1 MRLAQRAHG
10 GYKRANILIIFRTA
24 NSEPCFLGLLSVTPE
39 NGACQHPVPLP
50 TCFRTDSPRP
60 SSPRP
65 SSPGPSQQG
74 PQSLPVPRLPSR
86 SDPLRPGPFLPGRLL
101 PGRFLPSRLLP
112 GRFAPFG
119 SHSGLRTISFRPSAG
134 SFQRQLAVGPSSP
147 INRLMAVRGLRPV
160 RVAGGRRNCW
170 GTIFV
175 RPSSP
180 LVAPCPVSTPRP
192 DSKPRTSVGSDTSVV
207 REIRNKCRIFRAVPR
222 PGSYRLRRHFPR
234 LCNCSTRVRHPY
246 RARSLRSGNLRL
258 QSEVHTYEPS
268 VIRST
273 GLVTLPDPTL
283 AVREA
288 TAGIHNSE
296 S

>member
-39 NGACQHPVPLP
+39 NGACQRPVPLP

-60 SSPRP
+60 SSP
-65 SSPGPSQQG
+65 GPSQQG
-74 PQSLPVPRLPSR
+74 PQSLQVPRFPSR
-86 SDPLRPGPFLPGRLL
+86 SDPLRPGPFFPGRLLPGRLL
-101 PGRFLPSRLLP
+101 PGRFLPSRFLP

-147 INRLMAVRGLRPV
+147 TNRLMAVRGLRPV

-175 RPSSP
+175 RPSSR
-180 LVAPCPVSTPRP
+180 LARSRYLGRG
-192 DSKPRTSVGSDTSVV
+192 SKPRTSVCSDTSVV

>member
-39 NGACQHPVPLP
+39 NGACQHPVSLP
-50 TCFRTDSPRP
+50 TCFRTD
-60 SSPRP
+60 SPRP

-74 PQSLPVPRLPSR
+74 PQSLPVPRFPSR
-86 SDPLRPGPFLPGRLL
+86 SDPLRPGPFFPG
-101 PGRFLPSRLLP
+101 RLLP

-147 INRLMAVRGLRPV
+147 INRLMAILGLRPI

-180 LVAPCPVSTPRP
+180 LVAPCPVSTPRSG
-192 DSKPRTSVGSDTSVV
+192 SKPRTSVV
-207 REIRNKCRIFRAVPR
+207 REIRNKCRIFRAVPW

-246 RARSLRSGNLRL
+246 RARSLRNGNLRL
-258 QSEVHTYEPS
+258 QSEVHTYEPP
-268 VIRST
+268 VLRST

>member
-1 MRLAQRAHG
+1 MSAPRSV
-10 GYKRANILIIFRTA
+10 ANMFPYRFPA
-24 NSEPCFLGLLSVTPE
+24 PVVPGSVAARP
-39 NGACQHPVPLP
+39 AV
-50 TCFRTDSPRP
+50 P
-60 SSPRP
+60 SSPAFSFPFR
-65 SSPGPSQQG
+65 
-74 PQSLPVPRLPSR
+74 SLTSR
-86 SDPLRPGPFLPGRLL
+86 PLRPGPFFPGRLLPGRLL
-101 PGRFLPSRLLP
+101 PGRFLPSRFLP

-147 INRLMAVRGLRPV
+147 TNRLMAVRGLRPV

-175 RPSSP
+175 RPSSR
-180 LVAPCPVSTPRP
+180 LARSRYLGRG
-192 DSKPRTSVGSDTSVV
+192 SKPRTSVCSDTSVV

>member
-60 SSPRP
+60 SSP
-65 SSPGPSQQG
+65 GPSQQG

-86 SDPLRPGPFLPGRLL
+86 SDPLRSGPFF

-147 INRLMAVRGLRPV
+147 TNRLMAVRGLRPV
-160 RVAGGRRNCW
+160 RVAGGRRNCR

-180 LVAPCPVSTPRP
+180 LIAPCPVSAPRRIQNLVPRSVPTPRSCGKSVTNAESFEQFRGREVTACGGIFP
-192 DSKPRTSVGSDTSVV
+192 DFATVLHGFGTRIGPDLSGTGICGCNPKFIPTNRPSSVPQGLSPFQ
-207 REIRNKCRIFRAVPR
+207 IRP
-222 PGSYRLRRHFPR
+222 L
-234 LCNCSTRVRHPY
+234 
-246 RARSLRSGNLRL
+246 
-258 QSEVHTYEPS
+258 PS
-268 VIRST
+268 VKRRQGST
-273 GLVTLPDPTL
+273 IPN
-283 AVREA
+283 REL
-288 TAGIHNSE
+288 
-296 S
+296 

>member
-60 SSPRP
+60 SSP
-65 SSPGPSQQG
+65 GPSQQG
-74 PQSLPVPRLPSR
+74 PQALPVPRLPSR
-86 SDPLRPGPFLPGRLL
+86 SDPLRPGPFFPGRLFPGRLL
-101 PGRFLPSRLLP
+101 PGRLLP

-147 INRLMAVRGLRPV
+147 TNRLMAVRGLRPV

-175 RPSSP
+175 RPSSRLARSRHLGRIQNLVP
-180 LVAPCPVSTPRP
+180 LSVPTPRSCGKSVKMPNLSSSSAAGKLPLAAAFSPTLQLFYTGSAPVSGPISPERK
-192 DSKPRTSVGSDTSVV
+192 SAAAIRSSYLRT
-207 REIRNKCRIFRAVPR
+207 
-222 PGSYRLRRHFPR
+222 
-234 LCNCSTRVRHPY
+234 VRHPFH
-246 RARSLRSGNLRL
+246 RACHPSRS
-258 QSEVHTYEPS
+258 
-268 VIRST
+268 
-273 GLVTLPDPTL
+273 DPC
-283 AVREA
+283 RP
-288 TAGIHNSE
+288 
-296 S
+296 

>member
-1 MRLAQRAHG
+1 MSAPRSV
-10 GYKRANILIIFRTA
+10 ANMFPYRFPAPVVPGSVAARPAVPSGPASSFPFR
-24 NSEPCFLGLLSVTPE
+24 
-39 NGACQHPVPLP
+39 
-50 TCFRTDSPRP
+50 SP
-60 SSPRP
+60 
-65 SSPGPSQQG
+65 
-74 PQSLPVPRLPSR
+74 PSR
-86 SDPLRPGPFLPGRLL
+86 SFPPRSFPPKSFPPRSF
-101 PGRFLPSRLLP
+101 RTV
-112 GRFAPFG
+112 RFALRSSDDLFPALGRVLPETTRSRPKLSDKPSYGG
-119 SHSGLRTISFRPSAG
+119 SRAPARPRRRRSSQLLGDYFRP
-134 SFQRQLAVGPSSP
+134 
-147 INRLMAVRGLRPV
+147 
-160 RVAGGRRNCW
+160 
-170 GTIFV
+170 
-175 RPSSP
+175 P

-192 DSKPRTSVGSDTSVV
+192 DSKPRTSVCSDTSVV

-258 QSEVHTYEPS
+258 QSEVHTYEPP

>member
-60 SSPRP
+60 SSP
-65 SSPGPSQQG
+65 GPSQQG
-74 PQSLPVPRLPSR
+74 PQSLQVPRFPSR
-86 SDPLRPGPFLPGRLL
+86 SDPLRPGPFFPGRLLPGRLL
-101 PGRFLPSRLLP
+101 PGRFLPSRFLP

-147 INRLMAVRGLRPV
+147 TNRLMAVRGLRPV

-175 RPSSP
+175 RPSSR
-180 LVAPCPVSTPRP
+180 LARSRYLGRG
-192 DSKPRTSVGSDTSVV
+192 SKPRTSVCSDTSVV

-288 TAGIHNSE
+288 TAGDRKSVV
-296 S
+296 

>member
-60 SSPRP
+60 SSP
-65 SSPGPSQQG
+65 GPSQQG
-74 PQSLPVPRLPSR
+74 PQSLQVPRFPSR
-86 SDPLRPGPFLPGRLL
+86 SDPLRPGPFFPGRLLPGRLL
-101 PGRFLPSRLLP
+101 PGRFLPSRFLP

-147 INRLMAVRGLRPV
+147 TNRLMAVRGLRPV

-175 RPSSP
+175 RPSSR
-180 LVAPCPVSTPRP
+180 LARSRYLGRG
-192 DSKPRTSVGSDTSVV
+192 SKPRTSVCSDTSVV

-222 PGSYRLRRHFPR
+222 TGSYRLRRHFPR

>member
-60 SSPRP
+60 SSP
-65 SSPGPSQQG
+65 GPSQQG
-74 PQSLPVPRLPSR
+74 PQALPVPRLPSR
-86 SDPLRPGPFLPGRLL
+86 SDPLRPGP
-101 PGRFLPSRLLP
+101 FLPSRLLP

-134 SFQRQLAVGPSSP
+134 SFQRQLAVGTSSP

-180 LVAPCPVSTPRP
+180 LVAPCPVSTPRSV
-192 DSKPRTSVGSDTSVV
+192 SKPRTSVCSDTSVV

-246 RARSLRSGNLRL
+246 RARSLRNRNLRV